1 MELQNTKVSISASL
15 TKSKEELASVV
26 TSAAETTKV
35 ISCGTGLCRVRVL
48 GKRPLLDQFSHWT
61 LRTQCCP
68 EQTALFEA
76 DIRHEELDLS
86 RKHVETCLSR
96 DQWCRSGV
104 RSVRIQGGLT
114 GLTS

>member
-35 ISCGTGLCRVRVL
+35 ISCGTGLCN
-48 GKRPLLDQFSHWT
+48 QFSHWT

-86 RKHVETCLSR
+86 RKHVEMCLSR